1 MKYALVAALAMGLT
15 ACASAQS
22 ASSPPPE
29 EADQGQMMGDRMGGQ
44 AMMGMARHTEGVLA
58 FLKTE
63 LKITA
68 AQTGA
73 WDAFAVAYRDFAASM
88 PHMPMQSSGMK
99 GSGMMG
105 SGMMGSD
112 MMGGD
117 GHASSFAERMEMHMA
132 MMQSRLEALR
142 KFNTALK
149 PLYASLTKQQRKTA
163 DQILPMFMKMGHMM

>member
-1 MKYALVAALAMGLT
+1 MKYALIAALAMGLT

-29 EADQGQMMGDRMGGQ
+29 EADQGQMMSDRMGGQ

-68 AQTGA
+68 TQASA
-73 WDAFAVAYRDFAASM
+73 WDAFAAAYRDFAASM
-88 PHMPMQSSGMK
+88 PHMPMQGSGMK
-99 GSGMMG
+99 CC
-105 SGMMGSD
+105 D
-112 MMGGD
+112 MMGGG
-117 GHASSFAERMEMHMA
+117 GHPSSFAERMEMHTA

-142 KFNTALK
+142 KLNTALK
-149 PLYASLTKQQRKTA
+149 PLYASLTKGQKKTA